1 MQDILQKLSDL
12 VKILEER
19 IKDTNAISALLKQQK
34 QQQADREVELNTKAD
49 ALKIRE
55 SAVLRGEALIQKE
68 AELKRLMAEAAVAKQ
83 RAVDL
88 QAKLEKDIADN
99 KAKSDEIEKIRVMYK
114 NKNAKLEADKV
125 AFEERKKHI
134 KEDIITGLEAKLKM
148 K

>member
-55 SAVLRGEALIQKE
+55 SAVLRGEALTQKE
-68 AELKRLMAEAAVAKQ
+68 AELKQLMAEASVAKQ

-88 QAKLEKDIADN
+88 QAKLEKDIRENAVLR
-99 KAKSDEIEKIRVMYK
+99 DEIEKIRVMYK
-114 NKNAKLEADKV
+114 NKTANLEAEKV